1 MMKESL
7 GLLSVILG
15 CAGFAP
21 YFSDIFKKK
30 TKPHALTWIVWSILN
45 GIVFIAQFN
54 HHAGAGMWS
63 MGFGFMASLTV
74 AIIAL
79 VQGEKNIQ
87 KSDVVAFVAALFA
100 ILLWRLTGNALLAV
114 VLAAMIELLSYYPTF
129 RKSYA
134 QPDQETV
141 FLYEMDTL
149 CVLFALLAL
158 EDFSLINALY
168 PIIVVIT
175 NTAFVCMVLWRRRL
189 ALRVSL

>member
-15 CAGFAP
+15 CAGYAP
-21 YFSDIFKKK
+21 YFWDIFKKR
-30 TKPHALTWIVWSILN
+30 TKPHALTWIVWSILA

-54 HHAGAGMWS
+54 HHAGAGIWS
-63 MGFGFMASLTV
+63 TGLGFIASSIV

-79 VQGEKNIQ
+79 IQGEKNIK

-114 VLAAMIELLSYYPTF
+114 VLAAIIELLSSYPTF

-149 CVLFALLAL
+149 CVLFALMAL

-168 PIIVVIT
+168 PIVVMIT